1 MITLFCIF
9 LIGMIFVGIIRVIG
23 WTIGAMFSII
33 PYLFKFLLIGA
44 VIFLILGLI

>member
-9 LIGMIFVGIIRVIG
+9 LIGAIVVGLIKVIG
-23 WTIGAMFSII
+23 WTIGAMFAVI